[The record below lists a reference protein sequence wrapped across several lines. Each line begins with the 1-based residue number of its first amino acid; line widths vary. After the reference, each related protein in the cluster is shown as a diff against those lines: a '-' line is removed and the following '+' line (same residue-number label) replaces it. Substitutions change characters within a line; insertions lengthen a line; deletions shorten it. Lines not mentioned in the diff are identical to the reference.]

1 MLGRLRNS
9 YAEVDLNAL
18 EQKFLSLKG
27 LLKNCAMSPMV
38 KADAYGHGD
47 VQVARVCERLGAR
60 YLGVALIEEGIK
72 LRLAG
77 IQTPILAFCQ
87 FDSMGAEAIVK
98 YRLTPVLSV
107 FDQINKLKK
116 MWFTKQ
122 RPTPFILNLTRECSV
137 WDLNRKKLLESP
149 KNFKENPI

>member
-1 MLGRLRNS
+1 MKDSGRLKLTNLMDGVKKEMLGRLRNS

-18 EQKFLSLKG
+18 EQNFLSLKG

-98 YRLTPVLSV
+98 YRLTPVLSD
-107 FDQINKLKK
+107 F
-116 MWFTKQ
+116 
-122 RPTPFILNLTRECSV
+122 RS
-137 WDLNRKKLLESP
+137 
-149 KNFKENPI
+149 NF